1 MVLVSQVSCDV
12 GQFICPVYKNTTN
25 ARICVNQKHI
35 CDGQFDCHRG
45 EDEAVENC
53 PKASFYHNLQK
64 FFFDF
69 GRENLIAFHSPGK
82 KMREKLKMRTIVCND
97 S

>member
-69 GRENLIAFHSPGK
+69 GRENLIAFHFSG
-82 KMREKLKMRTIVCND
+82 
-97 S
+97 